1 MTPFPISKGK
11 PCVFPF
17 IYRDRTFHT
26 CTNENSEDGRFWC
39 ATTGNYDKDKQWR
52 YCAESSKSEIKDRRE
67 KLGHFKSSCNS
78 NGKPCVFPFI
88 YRDHTFHTC
97 TNENSEDGRFWC
109 ATTGN
114 YDKDKQWSYCT
125 DSSISNGKPCVFP
138 FIYRDRTFH
147 TCTNENSEGG
157 RFWCATTGNYDKD
170 KQWSYCD
177 DSNQKEA
184 NVFKISRHLQ
194 IPLNKSKVKKWE
206 DKRDQPKMR
215 VRALDP
221 LQRLSLSLSLFLSHE
236 AYSNS
241 KPCVFPFIYRD
252 RTFHTCTNENSEDGR
267 FWCATTGNYDKDKQ
281 WSYCASSSKS
291 EKGTGEIK
299 LEHFK
304 SS

>member
-1 MTPFPISKGK
+1 MSLR
-11 PCVFPF
+11 
-17 IYRDRTFHT
+17 YRDTYSYLLINPRLKRWEGKRDQPKMKVKALDPLQQLFLISFFLSLPLSPSLSLSLSLSLSY
-26 CTNENSEDGRFWC
+26 EG
-39 ATTGNYDKDKQWR
+39 
-52 YCAESSKSEIKDRRE
+52 
-67 KLGHFKSSCNS
+67 NS

-125 DSSISNGKPCVFP
+125 DS
-138 FIYRDRTFH
+138 T
-147 TCTNENSEGG
+147 
-157 RFWCATTGNYDKD
+157 
-170 KQWSYCD
+170 
-177 DSNQKEA
+177 
-184 NVFKISRHLQ
+184 
-194 IPLNKSKVKKWE
+194 
-206 DKRDQPKMR
+206 
-215 VRALDP
+215 
-221 LQRLSLSLSLFLSHE
+221 
-236 AYSNS
+236 YSNS

>member
-177 DSNQKEA
+177 DST
-184 NVFKISRHLQ
+184 
-194 IPLNKSKVKKWE
+194 
-206 DKRDQPKMR
+206 
-215 VRALDP
+215 
-221 LQRLSLSLSLFLSHE
+221 
-236 AYSNS
+236 YSNS